1 MSLVTRCPSCTTAFK
16 VVRDQLRLS
25 DGWVRCGR
33 CGEVFDAQSD
43 LREQLPDGRWVVL
56 AAPASGGAW
65 PVAEPGAAAGV
76 GDAESASAMQDR
88 ESEPV
93 DDDVPVPG
101 AALPS
106 LSANTSPTAQ
116 PWPSVDWLDLSAG
129 GAASAPPAAE
139 RGVEPRLPA
148 RDLLDLAQPEDGAAS
163 TQDAQAPSA
172 SSTPSVLPGRPAA
185 DAAQVGRVLRR
196 GRAWVNAEPTA
207 LAAFLRPGRATV
219 PTRQAPLEPSL
230 EADPPPAPAI
240 PAPDA
245 GLERSSPD
253 AGVDEAQGQAPRP
266 LVEESP
272 TAEST
277 PPSSA
282 PPRDDEPAARDDL
295 AAPPFTPLRP
305 SFLDTPDAP
314 EEGEAPRRRRFWLWS
329 LAAAGLLIMLGAQVM
344 RHERDQWALS
354 RPALLPLLTAVC
366 QATACTIEAPRR
378 IDDIRVDGSTLMRDG
393 AEGRYRLVFTLRN
406 AAPVAVAMPAIEL
419 SLLDGSERPV
429 LRRVVQP
436 AEMARAA
443 VLPGRA
449 EEEVALALELHA
461 AAGRPL
467 PSVVGHS
474 VLAFYP

>member
-1 MSLVTRCPSCTTAFK
+1 M
-16 VVRDQLRLS
+16 VRDQLRLS

-43 LREQLPDGRWVVL
+43 LREQLPDGHWVVL

-76 GDAESASAMQDR
+76 GDAESASAMRDP

-93 DDDVPVPG
+93 DDDVPG
-101 AALPS
+101 AASPS
-106 LSANTSPTAQ
+106 LSAGTSPTAQ
-116 PWPSVDWLDLSAG
+116 PWPSADWLDLSAG
-129 GAASAPPAAE
+129 GATSAPPAAE
-139 RGVEPRLPA
+139 RVEPRMPA
-148 RDLLDLAQPEDGAAS
+148 PDLLDLAQPEDRAAS
-163 TQDAQAPSA
+163 TQDAQAPLA
-172 SSTPSVLPGRPAA
+172 STAPSVLPGRPAA

-253 AGVDEAQGQAPRP
+253 AGVDEAQGQGQVQGPRP

-282 PPRDDEPAARDDL
+282 LPMADEPAARDDL

-329 LAAAGLLIMLGAQVM
+329 LVAAGLLIMLGVQVM

-436 AEMARAA
+436 VEMARAA

>member
-1 MSLVTRCPSCTTAFK
+1 MSLVTRCPSCATAFK

-65 PVAEPGAAAGV
+65 PVAEPGAAAGL
-76 GDAESASAMQDR
+76 GDAESASAMRDG
-88 ESEPV
+88 ESVPV
-93 DDDVPVPG
+93 DDDVPG
-101 AALPS
+101 AASPS

-129 GAASAPPAAE
+129 GATSAPPAAE
-139 RGVEPRLPA
+139 PIEPRMPA
-148 RDLLDLAQPEDGAAS
+148 RDLLDLAQPEDRAAS

-172 SSTPSVLPGRPAA
+172 SSMPSAIPGRPAA

-207 LAAFLRPGRATV
+207 LAAFLRPGRAAV
-219 PTRQAPLEPSL
+219 QPRPAPFEPSL
-230 EADPPPAPAI
+230 ESDLPPAPVV

-245 GLERSSPD
+245 GLDRPSLD
-253 AGVDEAQGQAPRP
+253 ADIDEAQGQAPQP

-282 PPRDDEPAARDDL
+282 LPMADEPAARDDL

-314 EEGEAPRRRRFWLWS
+314 EEGGAPRRRRFWLWS
-329 LAAAGLLIMLGAQVM
+329 LAALGLLIVLGAQVM

-436 AEMARAA
+436 VEMARAA

>member
-76 GDAESASAMQDR
+76 GDAESASAMRDG

-93 DDDVPVPG
+93 DDDVPG
-101 AALPS
+101 AASPS

-116 PWPSVDWLDLSAG
+116 SWPSVDWLDLSAG
-129 GAASAPPAAE
+129 GATSAPPVAE
-139 RGVEPRLPA
+139 RVEPRMPA
-148 RDLLDLAQPEDGAAS
+148 PDLLDLAQPEDRAAS

-172 SSTPSVLPGRPAA
+172 SSALSAIPGRPAA

-207 LAAFLRPGRATV
+207 LAAFLRPGRAAV
-219 PTRQAPLEPSL
+219 PPRPAPLEPSL
-230 EADPPPAPAI
+230 EADPPPAPVI

-245 GLERSSPD
+245 GLDRPSPGAD
-253 AGVDEAQGQAPRP
+253 VDEAPGQAPPP

-277 PPSSA
+277 PPSSDL
-282 PPRDDEPAARDDL
+282 PRDDEPAARDDL

-329 LAAAGLLIMLGAQVM
+329 LAAAGLLIVLGAQVM

-436 AEMARAA
+436 VEMARAA